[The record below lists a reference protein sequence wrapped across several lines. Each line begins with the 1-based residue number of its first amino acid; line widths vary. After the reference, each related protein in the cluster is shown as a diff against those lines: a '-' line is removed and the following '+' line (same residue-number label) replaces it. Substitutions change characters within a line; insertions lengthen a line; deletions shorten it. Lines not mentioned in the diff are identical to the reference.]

1 MAKMPARQRG
11 RDLRPRLS
19 RTLHRPRRRHG
30 GHPPIAE
37 AAGFTTP
44 PDDQTN
50 QPGATFYRT
59 TDNASISLRLGVTTS
74 IIVTTGCHKGH
85 AFTNWPAGTEAVPD
99 YLRTTGH
106 APSPDEENG
115 HWTN

>member
-1 MAKMPARQRG
+1 M
-11 RDLRPRLS
+11 
-19 RTLHRPRRRHG
+19 
-30 GHPPIAE
+30 
-37 AAGFTTP
+37 
-44 PDDQTN
+44 
-50 QPGATFYRT
+50 
-59 TDNASISLRLGVTTS
+59 TTS

-99 YLRTTGH
+99 NLRTTGH